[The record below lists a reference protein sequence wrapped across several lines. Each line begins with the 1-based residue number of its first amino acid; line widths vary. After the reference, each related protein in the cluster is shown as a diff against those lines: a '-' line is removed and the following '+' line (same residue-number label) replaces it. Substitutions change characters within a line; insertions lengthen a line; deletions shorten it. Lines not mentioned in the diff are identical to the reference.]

1 MTNAKDHLKST
12 TYYSHLHHLSELP
25 DLHSFTKLMI
35 LREPGTVL
43 EFSFQG
49 SVREAI
55 KPLHDPMK
63 KSKTKTEGKR
73 VKFVGK
79 NLFKNGELYLPRNE
93 GLGSHEEPSLKIIT
107 WNVNGSP

>member
-12 TYYSHLHHLSELP
+12 TYYSHLHHLSELS

-63 KSKTKTEGKR
+63 KAKQKPKVKESNSSERIYSKMVSCTYQEMR
-73 VKFVGK
+73 VKEVMK
-79 NLFKNGELYLPRNE
+79 
-93 GLGSHEEPSLKIIT
+93 SHH
-107 WNVNGSP
+107 